1 MWWRL
6 QPYLMEARWRLQP
19 CPCVVYMYL
28 EGDERHSERMVFLHR
43 VGVRVIGLGLGKGL
57 GVGVGLELWLTRLDA
72 DIWLQFEA
80 RQSGAGMLLASVT
93 VERFNSRRGV
103 AHFGHL
109 LLITSKDLAPKAL
122 RRMCE
127 PLYRRQGGRAP
138 RPAQAYQHHFGGAA
152 ADRRE
157 ERKEHLKTRECGNV
171 NSWQRAGAKAVAGT
185 ARFGGVIL
193 STTVQCL
200 RRRPTTSRHV
210 HMHVQ
215 RPGSRAAVFVC
226 VLASLA
232 SDIQ

>member
-1 MWWRL
+1 MQL
-6 QPYLMEARWRLQP
+6 SISPHEADL
-19 CPCVVYMYL
+19 L
-28 EGDERHSERMVFLHR
+28 

-57 GVGVGLELWLTRLDA
+57 GLGLGLGLELWLTRLEA

-80 RQSGAGMLLASVT
+80 HQSGAGMLLAGMT

-109 LLITSKDLAPKAL
+109 LPITSKDLAPKAL

-138 RPAQAYQHHFGGAA
+138 RPALAYQHHFGGAA

-171 NSWQRAGAKAVAGT
+171 NSLAARWCKGCCRDSSVWRGDIEYNRAMPASTTHDLTPCPHACPTSRLTCGRFRVRAG
-185 ARFGGVIL
+185 
-193 STTVQCL
+193 
-200 RRRPTTSRHV
+200 
-210 HMHVQ
+210 
-215 RPGSRAAVFVC
+215 
-226 VLASLA
+226 
-232 SDIQ
+232 